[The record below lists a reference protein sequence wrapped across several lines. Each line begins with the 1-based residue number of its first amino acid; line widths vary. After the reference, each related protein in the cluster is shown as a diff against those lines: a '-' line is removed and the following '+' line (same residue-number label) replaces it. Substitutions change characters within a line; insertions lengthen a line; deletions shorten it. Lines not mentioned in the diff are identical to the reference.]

1 MRNFGYT
8 LPFLPLLLYIGPIS
22 STFRNSQLKCF
33 ASPIPTANLCS
44 TGLNLLTQ
52 LLPQLSL
59 CCLLLT
65 TDRVRVSS
73 SNRGSN
79 FFRPC
84 NTSYNT
90 LGGVNHMKNKLDWC
104 DDNRNRDVR
113 PTRIPRTSAL
123 LYLPIALESK
133 RGVFV

>member
-8 LPFLPLLLYIGPIS
+8 LPFLPLLLYIEPIP

-65 TDRVRVSS
+65 TDRVKVSS

-79 FFRPC
+79 PYK
-84 NTSYNT
+84 SYNPSY
-90 LGGVNHMKNKLDWC
+90 NC
-104 DDNRNRDVR
+104 INRSESPCARSFS
-113 PTRIPRTSAL
+113 PTVSGKQPLFHAL
-123 LYLPIALESK
+123 KPQHPL
-133 RGVFV
+133 